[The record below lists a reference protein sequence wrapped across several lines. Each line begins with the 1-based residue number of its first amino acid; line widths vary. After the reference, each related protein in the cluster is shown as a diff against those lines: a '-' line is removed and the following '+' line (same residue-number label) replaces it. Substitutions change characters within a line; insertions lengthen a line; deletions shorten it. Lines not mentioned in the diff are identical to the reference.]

1 MQSDSEKNND
11 RKTTINASQLLD
23 AESTRIKFLTSLI
36 FMIESYDKD
45 YDENGLLKL
54 SFPNLIKA
62 TNNEN
67 VSEDRDKYKLF
78 NKYVIGGFDILYDKI
93 IGTSNDSNN
102 YLRKYYKFIDGINKL
117 QINNPRDRI
126 FVEDLGGDYGVYKP

>member
-11 RKTTINASQLLD
+11 RKTTINAYQLLD

-117 QINNPRDRI
+117 QINNLRDRI
-126 FVEDLGGDYGVYKP
+126 FVEIEI